1 MKERKTW
8 KRNEPLLKS
17 QKEQNLLRDNMRYI
31 LNKAAKEVGLE
42 GLAHIHFEK
51 LGDIVHTN
59 QVLISHFYNTSLII
73 VLHQKL

>member
-17 QKEQNLLRDNMRYI
+17 QKGTKSITRQHAWYI

-59 QVLISHFYNTSLII
+59 QVLTSHFYNTLII